1 MHAALH
7 LITDRKSTMR
17 DDLRDRFF
25 TPFVLPVT
33 VIGVM
38 LLFGISL
45 ARILLAVSE
54 LAAALLAMLAA
65 GYIMAMAFFV
75 EARRRIPPRALGA
88 ALAVGLIGLV
98 AAGAA
103 ASAAGIREVE
113 HAEEGGE
120 GGGEAAVASP
130 DLPEGEV
137 FVAQDILYAQ
147 APETVPTGDLT
158 FVLEN
163 QGQIEHNVVM
173 EDLGDELIVEAAPGE
188 VETGDVTLEAGDYV
202 YYCSIPGHREAGM
215 EGTLTAEEGAA
226 SGGGGASEA
235 GEGASED
242 AGGAG
247 ASEAGTADDDESE
260 NAT

>member
-1 MHAALH
+1 
-7 LITDRKSTMR
+7 MR

-38 LLFGISL
+38 LLFGISM
-45 ARILLAVSE
+45 ARIMLAISE
-54 LAAALLAMLAA
+54 LGAALLAMLAA

-88 ALAVGLIGLV
+88 ALALGLIGLV
-98 AAGAA
+98 GAGAV
-103 ASAAGIREVE
+103 ASAAGVREVE

-120 GGGEAAVASP
+120 AAGEEPIASP

-137 FVAQDILYAQ
+137 FVAQDILYAE

-163 QGQIEHNVVM
+163 QGQIEHNIVM
-173 EDLGDELIVEAAPGE
+173 EELGDELVVEAAAGA
-188 VETGDVTLEAGDYV
+188 VETGDITLEAGDYV
-202 YYCSIPGHREAGM
+202 YYCSIAGHREAGM
-215 EGTLTAEEGAA
+215 EGTLTAEEGAESAEGGSAETA
-226 SGGGGASEA
+226 S
-235 GEGASED
+235 EGASED
-242 AGGAG
+242 VGD
-247 ASEAGTADDDESE
+247 ASEPDAGDDTGTE
-260 NAT
+260 T

>member
-1 MHAALH
+1 
-7 LITDRKSTMR
+7 MR

-38 LLFGISL
+38 LLFGISM
-45 ARILLAVSE
+45 ARIMLAISE
-54 LAAALLAMLAA
+54 LGAALLAMLAA

-88 ALAVGLIGLV
+88 ALALGLIGLV
-98 AAGAA
+98 GAGAVANAAGV
-103 ASAAGIREVE
+103 REVE

-120 GGGEAAVASP
+120 AAGEESIASP

-137 FVAQDILYAQ
+137 FVAQDILYAE

-163 QGQIEHNVVM
+163 QGQIEHNIVM
-173 EDLGDELIVEAAPGE
+173 EELGDELVVEAAAGA
-188 VETGDVTLEAGDYV
+188 VETGDITLEAGDYV
-202 YYCSIPGHREAGM
+202 YYCSIAGHREAGM
-215 EGTLTAEEGAA
+215 EGTLTAEEGAESAEGGSAETA
-226 SGGGGASEA
+226 S
-235 GEGASED
+235 EGASED
-242 AGGAG
+242 VGD
-247 ASEAGTADDDESE
+247 ASEPDAGDDTGTE
-260 NAT
+260 T